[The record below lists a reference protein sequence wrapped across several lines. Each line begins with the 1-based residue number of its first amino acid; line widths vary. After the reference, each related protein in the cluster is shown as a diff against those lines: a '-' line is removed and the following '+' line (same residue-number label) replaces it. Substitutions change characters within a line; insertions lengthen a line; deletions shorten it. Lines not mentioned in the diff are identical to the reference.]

1 MTSKANNA
9 RSSAERREAIK
20 ALIRTREINTQ
31 SELGELL
38 AAQGF
43 DVNQATVSRDLAQLG
58 AIRVSRSDGG
68 SYYGLDLSH
77 VAPESEALRAYGA
90 MVFSFTETEA
100 LVVLHTE
107 PGAASAVAR
116 AIDLVRLE
124 EVAGTI
130 AGDDTVFVA
139 PPRGVGPRQLS
150 KRLKMLFGKDA

>member
-1 MTSKANNA
+1 MTGKSNTA
-9 RSSAERREAIK
+9 RTSAERREAIK

-43 DVNQATVSRDLAQLG
+43 EVNQATVSRDLAQLG

-68 SYYGLDLSH
+68 SYYGLDVLQ

-90 MVFSFTETEA
+90 MVFSFTDTDA

-116 AIDLVRLE
+116 AIDLVRLD

-130 AGDDTVFVA
+130 AGDDTIFVA
-139 PPRGVGPRQLS
+139 PTRGVGSKILT
-150 KRLKMLFGKDA
+150 KRLKLLLGKDA